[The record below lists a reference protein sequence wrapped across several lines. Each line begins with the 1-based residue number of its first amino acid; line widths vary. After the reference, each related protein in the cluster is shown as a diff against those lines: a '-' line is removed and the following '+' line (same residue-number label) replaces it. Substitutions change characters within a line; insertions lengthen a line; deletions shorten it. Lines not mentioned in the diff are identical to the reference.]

1 MHPVQLALHHLEAS
15 IGTKRH
21 LYINRLIEGYDA
33 PGDSVF
39 LAWKTLYNDWQMIK
53 EKIDIENYAS
63 KSSLSNDV
71 DPIINSILRYPSVQ
85 RKSKPARK
93 KLELPKHMTGKEA
106 LEILKL
112 QEEEKRRAEI
122 VKEANRQKRDAK
134 KNGEKTKKV
143 VRRKRKKSIQ
153 LENSDVESEKEEPEE
168 RDGARKSIRS
178 LPKRK
183 YRDGFS
189 SNEEEESE
197 NSSEEAYDAKD
208 NECGRCG
215 GIYRRGELWIQCD
228 SCEKWYHA
236 KCTDQRKKCKGQ
248 LDNLTSWR
256 CDACEVEK

>member
-1 MHPVQLALHHLEAS
+1 
-15 IGTKRH
+15 
-21 LYINRLIEGYDA
+21 
-33 PGDSVF
+33 
-39 LAWKTLYNDWQMIK
+39 MIK
-53 EKIDIENYAS
+53 VKIDIENYAS
-63 KSSLSNDV
+63 KSSLCNDV
-71 DPIINSILRYPSVQ
+71 DLIINSILRYPSVQ

-106 LEILKL
+106 LQILKL

-122 VKEANRQKRDAK
+122 VIEANRQKRDAK

-143 VRRKRKKSIQ
+143 VRRKRKKSFQ
-153 LENSDVESEKEEPEE
+153 LENRDVESENEEPEE
-168 RDGARKSIRS
+168 RDGARRSIRS

-189 SNEEEESE
+189 SSEEEEEKVGESE
-197 NSSEEAYDAKD
+197 SSSKEEYVYGEKD
-208 NECGRCG
+208 NECGSCG
-215 GIYRRGELWIQCD
+215 GIYRRGELWIPCD

-248 LDNLTSWR
+248 LDKLTSWR